1 MADLWRIRRVHFSRG
16 LKWIRPGSARTQ
28 PRTQKSTADPP
39 RIRHRYAA
47 EPWTKSPPKKL
58 KKSAS
63 PPNESESVRRGL
75 FLVLAD
81 YFGGQESDSPLRIRR
96 GSAGSSKTDCQST
109 QKVHR
114 KKPIFKTCK
123 WTSGGLRQCG
133 LRSADLVHQFR
144 SPRRTFKLF

>member
-1 MADLWRIRRVHFSRG
+1 MCMNIGRSNWWTRVRGGSTWFRGGLTWLQLAIKWADSGPPRYRRGPASDLGGPVADLWRIRRVHFSRG

-75 FLVLAD
+75 FFG
-81 YFGGQESDSPLRIRR
+81 FGGL
-96 GSAGSSKTDCQST
+96 
-109 QKVHR
+109 
-114 KKPIFKTCK
+114 FW
-123 WTSGGLRQCG
+123 WTRV
-133 LRSADLVHQFR
+133 R
-144 SPRRTFKLF
+144 